1 MTRCASEM
9 ALEAHLLDPGRSALV
24 SHVEDCAAC
33 RAKLARMER
42 EGEEFLRFVH
52 PRTLDGLLTA
62 REAPGRGWARLL
74 GALVPV
80 GGLAVAAA
88 MFLLSPRPPADYLGV
103 KGTALSMQ
111 IWEGSVHGARE
122 VADGDRVPAA
132 ALLRLR
138 VSSGRP
144 CSLWLLSVDAGGQV
158 SRLFPAQGDVP
169 APVTGATTLP
179 GGVALDGEAGPER
192 LYAVCSEEAL
202 PLARVEGSI
211 RAAVSGD
218 PDALR
223 RGPGLTGLPGGAAQ
237 ATMLLEKVR

>member
-9 ALEAHLLDPGRSALV
+9 ALEAHLFDQGRSTLG
-24 SHVEDCAAC
+24 SHVEGCAAC
-33 RAKLARMER
+33 RARLARMER
-42 EGEEFLRFVH
+42 EGEEFRRFVH
-52 PRTLDGLLTA
+52 PRTVDRLLAA
-62 REAPGRGWARLL
+62 REAPGSGWARFL

-88 MFLLSPRPPADYLGV
+88 LLVLTPRPPADYLGV

-111 IWEGSVHGARE
+111 VWAGSVEGARE

-158 SRLFPAQGDVP
+158 SRLFPAQGDGP

-192 LYAVCSEEAL
+192 LYAVCSVDAV
-202 PLARVEGSI
+202 PLAQVERSI
-211 RAAVSGD
+211 RGAVAGD

-223 RGPGLTGLPGGAAQ
+223 RGAGLTGLPDGAAQ

>member
-9 ALEAHLLDPGRSALV
+9 ALEAHLLDPGRSALG

-111 IWEGSVHGARE
+111 IWEGSDHGARE
-122 VADGDRVPAA
+122 VADGDRVPAPRCSA
-132 ALLRLR
+132 
-138 VSSGRP
+138 SGCR
-144 CSLWLLSVDAGGQV
+144 
-158 SRLFPAQGDVP
+158 
-169 APVTGATTLP
+169 
-179 GGVALDGEAGPER
+179 
-192 LYAVCSEEAL
+192 
-202 PLARVEGSI
+202 
-211 RAAVSGD
+211 
-218 PDALR
+218 PDAPAASGSSRSTPRARSRASSPR
-223 RGPGLTGLPGGAAQ
+223 RATGPPW
-237 ATMLLEKVR
+237 